1 MVMERVIVFNADR
14 CTGCRIC
21 ELACSMENNGE
32 YNPRKSFIRI
42 MANEETGVYIPIL
55 DIECGMC
62 GKCVQACPQNAL
74 SVVELGDAILQR
86 KGATIGSFPIPV
98 YSITGV

>member
-1 MVMERVIVFNADR
+1 MATEKVIVFNADR

-21 ELACSMENNGE
+21 ELVCSMAHRGE
-32 YNPRKSFIRI
+32 YNPNESFIRI

-55 DIECGMC
+55 DIQCDFC
-62 GKCVQACPQNAL
+62 GKCVRSCEPQAFEIVKL
-74 SVVELGDAILQR
+74 EDAIIAR

-98 YSITGV
+98 YSIAGA